1 MSSADDWGVLT
12 EGEVMS
18 AKIRH
23 LALYTENQEGMA
35 SFYKTVFGM
44 KRITQSFNQPN
55 HGHISDGVI
64 GLAVLKRRP
73 SFASALDH
81 FGFEVDDVGV
91 VLERLKEK
99 YPKVLVTKAL
109 EQVAFAVFR
118 SHDPAGMQF
127 DISWK
132 QHPKVQEGYKDDG
145 WQQTR
150 QINHIAMRASEPER
164 VAEFYHEVFD
174 LKEGKNFDE
183 DTLCVT
189 DGTVDLLIRR
199 TSDHCYK
206 SMRQGIDHIGYAV
219 ESIEEVKKDLDE
231 FARANPGSAPKELA
245 GGVFGHITQ
254 EDIDGCKIG
263 EYAIADPDGLV
274 LDLSTRRV

>member
-1 MSSADDWGVLT
+1 
-12 EGEVMS
+12 MS
-18 AKIRH
+18 ARIRH

-44 KRITQSFNQPN
+44 KRITQSFNQAN
-55 HGHISDGVI
+55 HGHMSEGVI
-64 GLAVLKRRP
+64 GLAILKRRP

-145 WQQTR
+145 WKQTR
-150 QINHIAMRASEPER
+150 QINHIAMRASEPEQ

-189 DGTVDLLIRR
+189 DGIVDLLIRR
-199 TSDHCYK
+199 TSNHCYK
-206 SMRQGIDHIGYAV
+206 SMRQGIDHFGYAV

-231 FARANPGSAPKELA
+231 FGRANPGSAPKELA

-263 EYAIADPDGLV
+263 EYAIADPDGLL
-274 LDLSTRRV
+274 LDLSMRRA

>member
-1 MSSADDWGVLT
+1 
-12 EGEVMS
+12 MS

-44 KRITQSFNQPN
+44 RRITQSFSQAN

-64 GLAVLKRRP
+64 GLAVLRRRP
-73 SFASALDH
+73 GFASALDH
-81 FGFEVDDVGV
+81 FGFEVDDVDD
-91 VLERLKEK
+91 VLERLKVK
-99 YPKVLVTKAL
+99 YPKALVTKGL

-118 SHDPAGMQF
+118 GHDPAGTQF

-145 WQQTR
+145 WKQTR
-150 QINHIAMRASEPER
+150 QIDHIAMRATEPEQ

-174 LKEGKNFDE
+174 LKEGKNLDE
-183 DTLCVT
+183 DSLCVT
-189 DGTVDLLIRR
+189 DGTVNLLIRR
-199 TSDHCYK
+199 TTNHSYM
-206 SMRQGIDHIGYAV
+206 SMRQGIDHFGYAV
-219 ESIEEVKKDLDE
+219 ESIEAVKKDLDE
-231 FARANPGSAPKELA
+231 FGRANPRAVPKELA

-254 EDIDGCKIG
+254 EDIDGCKLG
-263 EYAIADPDGLV
+263 EFAIADPDGLL
-274 LDLSTRRV
+274 LDLSTRPD